1 MEIDRVNCFQSAT
14 TGYAPLIFNIKE
26 ECNYTEFHKQCT
38 YVWKELKSDPK
49 LPEKL
54 VSDKNS
60 ISASVCLFLKQS
72 TQPSI
77 H

>member
-54 VSDKNS
+54 VSD
-60 ISASVCLFLKQS
+60 
-72 TQPSI
+72 
-77 H
+77 